1 MRSRY
6 KPWAIEY
13 LKTNTK
19 NEFFLNDEVIE
30 EDKIISFVKE
40 KDTYLEIGPGR
51 GQFILSMAAKF
62 PEFNFLVIELDK
74 SIAGTALKKID
85 EANLTN
91 VRLIAGDFY
100 KLSKIL
106 KKDLFCGVFL
116 NFSDPWPKKRHEK
129 RRLTSPS
136 FLVEYAKI
144 LKEGSNIFYKTDNDG
159 FYEYSLEKFNEY
171 KWEIVYKNEDYDSSK
186 EELDALTE
194 FESRYKSEGIKIKR
208 LILKNTKQTL
218 KEIIEENKETETK

>member
-30 EDKIISFVKE
+30 EDKIISFIKE

-62 PEFNFLVIELDK
+62 SEFNFLVIELDK

-186 EELDALTE
+186 EEFDALTE